1 MVFFIDFTPTDCI
14 KTGPRDMKEN
24 TGVHQIERRRF
35 LRRGLGLVMGGLLGL
50 PFLFR
55 AYAQQPMFSSIV
67 PRPAKPLL
75 RKATPRMAIII
86 DDIGN
91 SLERARE
98 FLALGVPLTF
108 SILPR
113 LPFSSL
119 LADEIAA
126 SAHEVM
132 LHQPMEPI
140 CEDQDPGPGALYLKC
155 CCSEIEEIIHA
166 NLDEIPQAVGVNNHM
181 GSRFTASSKKVTEAL
196 QVISG
201 RRLFFI
207 DSLTTPR
214 STAFK
219 TAMALKMRAGFRD
232 VFLDTCPD
240 EDVIGRHLFELK
252 RRAEIHSWA
261 IGIGHPYPQTVK
273 ALEKFFS
280 ARKWWS
286 GNVALVHVSDL
297 V

>member
-1 MVFFIDFTPTDCI
+1 M
-14 KTGPRDMKEN
+14 
-24 TGVHQIERRRF
+24 
-35 LRRGLGLVMGGLLGL
+35 MGGLLGF
-50 PFLFR
+50 PFLSK
-55 AYAQQPMFSSIV
+55 AYAHQSLIFPVVRGS
-67 PRPAKPLL
+67 AKPPSEEPP
-75 RKATPRMAIII
+75 PRMAIII

-91 SLERARE
+91 SVERARE
-98 FLALGVPLTF
+98 FLALGIPLTF

-140 CEDQDPGPGALYLKC
+140 GGEWDPGPGALYLTS
-155 CCSEIEEIIHA
+155 CCSEIQKIIHV

-181 GSRFTASSKKVTEAL
+181 GSRFTASSTKVTEAL
-196 QVISG
+196 QVINE

-214 STAFK
+214 SAAFK
-219 TAMALKMRAGFRD
+219 TARALNMRSGFRD
-232 VFLDTCPD
+232 VFLDTCP
-240 EDVIGRHLFELK
+240 EEEVICRRLVQLRH
-252 RRAEIHSWA
+252 RAETHGWA

-273 ALEKFFS
+273 ALETFFS
-280 ARKWWS
+280 ARKWQG
-286 GNVALVHVSDL
+286 GNVAMVRVSRLV
-297 V
+297 

>member
-1 MVFFIDFTPTDCI
+1 M
-14 KTGPRDMKEN
+14 
-24 TGVHQIERRRF
+24 
-35 LRRGLGLVMGGLLGL
+35 MGGLLGF
-50 PFLFR
+50 PFLSR
-55 AYAQQPMFSSIV
+55 VCAHQPMVFPV
-67 PRPAKPLL
+67 VRGPANPPSKEAP
-75 RKATPRMAIII
+75 PRMGIII

-91 SLERARE
+91 SVERARE

-113 LPFSSL
+113 LRYSSL
-119 LADEIAA
+119 LADEISA

-132 LHQPMEPI
+132 LHQPMEPV
-140 CEDQDPGPGALYLKC
+140 CDDRDPGPGALFMTC
-155 CCSEIEEIIHA
+155 GGSEIEEIIQA

-181 GSRFTASSKKVTEAL
+181 GSRFTASSRKVTEAL
-196 QVISG
+196 HVMRE

-219 TAMALKMRAGFRD
+219 TALALKMRAGLRD
-232 VFLDTCPD
+232 VFLDTCPE
-240 EDVIGRHLFELK
+240 EDMICRRLVEL
-252 RRAEIHSWA
+252 RQRAETHGWA

-273 ALEKFFS
+273 ALETFLS
-280 ARKWWS
+280 DRQRPG
-286 GNVALVHVSDL
+286 GNVAMVHVSDL

>member
-1 MVFFIDFTPTDCI
+1 
-14 KTGPRDMKEN
+14 MKEN

-35 LRRGLGLVMGGLLGL
+35 LLRGLELMMGGLLGFS
-50 PFLFR
+50 FLSR
-55 AYAQQPMFSSIV
+55 ADAHPALTFPIV
-67 PRPAKPLL
+67 PRPTKPPS
-75 RKATPRMAIII
+75 RKTTHRMAIII

-91 SLERARE
+91 SVERARE

-119 LADEIAA
+119 LANEIAA
-126 SAHEVM
+126 SAHDVM

-140 CEDQDPGPGALYLKC
+140 CEDQDPGPGALYLTN
-155 CCSEIEEIIHA
+155 CCSEIQEIISA

-196 QVISG
+196 KVISE
-201 RRLFFI
+201 RRLFFV

-219 TAMALKMRAGFRD
+219 TAMALKMRAGQRD

-240 EDVIGRHLFELK
+240 EDVICLRLFELK
-252 RRAEIHSWA
+252 RRAETHGWA
-261 IGIGHPYPQTVK
+261 IGIGHPHPQTVK
-273 ALEKFFS
+273 AMERFLS
-280 ARKWWS
+280 THKWPDE
-286 GNVALVHVSDL
+286 NVAMVHVSDL

>member
-1 MVFFIDFTPTDCI
+1 M
-14 KTGPRDMKEN
+14 
-24 TGVHQIERRRF
+24 
-35 LRRGLGLVMGGLLGL
+35 MGGLLGL
-50 PFLFR
+50 PFLSR
-55 AYAQQPMFSSIV
+55 AYAHQPLVFPTV
-67 PRPAKPLL
+67 RGPAKPAF
-75 RKATPRMAIII
+75 KEPPPRMAIII

-91 SLERARE
+91 SVERAME

-126 SAHEVM
+126 SAHDVM

-181 GSRFTASSKKVTEAL
+181 GSRFTASSRKVTEAL

-240 EDVIGRHLFELK
+240 EEVIGRHLFELK
-252 RRAEIHSWA
+252 RRAEIHGWA

-273 ALEKFFS
+273 AMERFLS
-280 ARKWWS
+280 TCKWTD
-286 GNVALVHVSDL
+286 GNVAMVHVSDL

>member
-1 MVFFIDFTPTDCI
+1 
-14 KTGPRDMKEN
+14 MKEN
-24 TGVHQIERRRF
+24 TGVNQLERRRF
-35 LRRGLGLVMGGLLGL
+35 LLRGLRLTAAGLLGL
-50 PFLFR
+50 PFLYR
-55 AYAQQPMFSSIV
+55 AHAQQPMVFPIARGPV
-67 PRPAKPLL
+67 KLTLKKTP
-75 RKATPRMAIII
+75 PRMAIII

-91 SLERARE
+91 SVERAKE

-126 SAHEVM
+126 SAHDVM
-132 LHQPMEPI
+132 LHQPMEPVG
-140 CEDQDPGPGALYLKC
+140 EDRDPGPGALYLTC
-155 CCSEIEEIIHA
+155 CCSEIQEIIYA

-181 GSRFTASSKKVTEAL
+181 GSRFTASSRKVTEAL
-196 QVISG
+196 QVFSE

-219 TAMALKMRAGFRD
+219 TALTLNMRAGLRD
-232 VFLDTCPD
+232 IFLDTYPE
-240 EDVIGRHLFELK
+240 EDMICRRLVEL
-252 RRAEIHSWA
+252 RQRAQIHGWA

-273 ALEKFFS
+273 AIETFLS
-280 ARKWWS
+280 AGKWLCGS
-286 GNVALVHVSDL
+286 VDMVHVSDL